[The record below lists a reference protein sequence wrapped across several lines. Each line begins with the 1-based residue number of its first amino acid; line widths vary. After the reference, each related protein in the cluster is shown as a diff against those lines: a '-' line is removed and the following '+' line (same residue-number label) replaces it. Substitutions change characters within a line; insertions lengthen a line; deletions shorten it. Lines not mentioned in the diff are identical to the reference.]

1 MSTTLDSRVI
11 RIARWLLAQDRARS
25 TADLAADLRLSQRV
39 VRYRL
44 GVVEQF
50 LQSEGATLV
59 RQRGS
64 GLLVEASAE
73 VRDLLIADLDQRPEA
88 PRVNTPEERQH
99 LLLAALLQAAP
110 NTISLDELHRD
121 LQVSKASARRDL
133 QLAEPWLE
141 RNDLPVVRRPGSG
154 VVVAGP
160 ERRIR
165 QVIVQHLLEIVPE
178 QVLRE
183 QLFASPNAQRLVEV
197 QVPAGLRDHLL
208 SLPLREAADMV
219 RASAIGK
226 RLAAGN
232 IEVVMALYV
241 AVSLQRI
248 ERGRAARLEAGL
260 QRSLLDHPVGE
271 SASEII
277 DAMSEFL
284 DQVMDEG
291 EVACVTEYLLGLDAL
306 GATITNPVSLDGTI
320 IDSLLETA
328 SQRLHA
334 ALLDDVELRRGL
346 SQHLERLSVR
356 LRHGLPVHNPLL
368 NEVMERYPDVHAVAI
383 ELGAMLEETLGSPIV
398 DDEVGFITMYLSGAM
413 ERARLR
419 PRRRA
424 LVVCPSGM
432 ATAWVLV
439 SRIQAEF
446 PELDLVEVLS
456 ERSYRELDHQEFD
469 LVISTVELDEMSS
482 PVVVVSPLLS
492 AGDSAR
498 VLELL

>member
-1 MSTTLDSRVI
+1 MSTTLDSRVV
-11 RIARWLLAQDRARS
+11 RIARWLLSQDEPRS

-50 LQSEGATLV
+50 FASEGAHLR
-59 RQRGS
+59 RQRGT
-64 GLLVEASAE
+64 GLLVEATDE
-73 VRDLLIADLDQRPEA
+73 VRSRLQVELEAKSTA

-99 LLLAALLQAAP
+99 LLRAALLWAAP
-110 NTISLDELHRD
+110 DTVSLDVLRD
-121 LQVSKASARRDL
+121 ELQVSKASARRDL

-141 RNDLPVVRRPGSG
+141 RNDLPVVRKPGVG
-154 VVVAGP
+154 VVLVGP

-165 QVIVQHLLEIVPE
+165 QVTVQHLLEVVPQE
-178 QVLRE
+178 VLRE
-183 QLFASPNAQRLVEV
+183 QLLDSAEANHITEV
-197 QVPAGLRDHLL
+197 RIPAGLRDHLL
-208 SLPLREAADMV
+208 ELPLRQAATMV
-219 RASAIGK
+219 RQSVLGSQ
-226 RLAAGN
+226 LAAGN

-241 AVSLQRI
+241 AVSLARI
-248 ERGRAARLEAGL
+248 ERGRVAKLAAGL

-271 SASEII
+271 SAAEII
-277 DAMSEFL
+277 DSMSEYL
-284 DQVMDEG
+284 GKPMESG

-306 GATITNPVSLDGTI
+306 GTSQTGPFPVADSIIEEILSLAAT
-320 IDSLLETA
+320 
-328 SQRLHA
+328 RLHT
-334 ALLDDVELRRGL
+334 ALLDDKELRRGL
-346 SQHLERLSVR
+346 SQHLERLAVR

-368 NEVMERYPDVHAVAI
+368 AEVVERYPDVHEVAI
-383 ELGAMLEETLGSPIV
+383 EIGAILERSLDNPVV

-456 ERSYRELDHQEFD
+456 ERSYRELNHQEFD
-469 LVISTVELDEMSS
+469 LVISTIELEELSS
-482 PVVVVSPLLS
+482 PVVVVTPLLS
-492 AGDSAR
+492 AGDRAR
-498 VLELL
+498 VTAHL